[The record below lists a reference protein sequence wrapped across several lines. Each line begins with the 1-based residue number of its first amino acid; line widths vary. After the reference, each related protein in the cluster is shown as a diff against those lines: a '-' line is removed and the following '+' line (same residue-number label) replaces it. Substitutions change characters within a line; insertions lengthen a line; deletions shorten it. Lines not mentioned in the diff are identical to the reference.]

1 MLQALKRRT
10 LLQAGGAVA
19 LTGLAQ
25 SRSEAQAAAPSVK
38 IAALKDVRPGE
49 PVNFSYPG
57 EQPAVLID
65 VGHKVEHG
73 VGPHESVV
81 AYSALC
87 QHMGC
92 PVGYDAQN
100 GNLKC
105 PCHGSQFDPRRDG
118 MAVRGPAPQGLPRI
132 ALKVSGDG
140 SIHAVGIAEGIVYG
154 YACSR

>member
-1 MLQALKRRT
+1 MQQTKPTRRSFML
-10 LLQAGGAVA
+10 AGGAEVGA
-19 LTGLAQ
+19 LAVPTA
-25 SRSEAQAAAPSVK
+25 AQAALVK
-38 IAALKDVRPGE
+38 KRVAALADIKVGE

-73 VGPHESVV
+73 VGPHESIV

-132 ALKVSGDG
+132 ALKVSDDGD
-140 SIHAVGIAEGIVYG
+140 IHAVGIAEGIVYG